1 MKDLTKKNENQQ
13 IISKEAILS
22 QAAKMFRERGYQ
34 NTTLEDVAVSFGV
47 SRPAIYYYFKSK
59 QEILTNIHRQAR
71 EKLYTTAQK
80 IYNMDLPTV
89 EKFQRLIENHIYVV
103 ASEATILG
111 IYYEEDKELNA
122 DYYKEVQESR
132 RDYTN
137 RLIELYQMGVKEG
150 IFKDVNPTVAVFT
163 VLGTANWVYR
173 WFRETGPLSAK
184 EVAALMSNLL
194 MDTCLINK

>member
-1 MKDLTKKNENQQ
+1 MTKKNENQQ

>member
-1 MKDLTKKNENQQ
+1 LKDLTKKNENQQ